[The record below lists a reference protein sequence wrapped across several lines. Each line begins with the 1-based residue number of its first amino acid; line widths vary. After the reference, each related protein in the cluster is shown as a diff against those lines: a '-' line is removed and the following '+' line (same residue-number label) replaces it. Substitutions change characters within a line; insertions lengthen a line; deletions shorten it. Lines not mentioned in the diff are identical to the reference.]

1 LTPSTDTLYCV
12 ARVSQAIVR
21 VNTGPGMPYMRSKDQ
36 KTEGCAQRVCN
47 RLCQIGLHHV
57 FTCPLEG
64 LGPACQVQTSC
75 FSGTQFWA
83 NRCLDLSC
91 HGCRIGQEHPGRLKL
106 GLLVLLTA
114 LYKVHCSL
122 LISDIC
128 FWFSGAPKMSLR
140 SVFQSLAV
148 WWPMGQMH
156 HKLAQFVGHGRLLN
170 LFFGS
175 SQTDVWLPR
184 YGHFKFWGG
193 VVLQN

>member
-1 LTPSTDTLYCV
+1 MPSVYATGC
-12 ARVSQAIVR
+12 ARSDFTTCLPVPWR
-21 VNTGPGMPYMRSKDQ
+21 GWGPLVRSKQ
-36 KTEGCAQRVCN
+36 AVFRVLN
-47 RLCQIGLHHV
+47 FG
-57 FTCPLEG
+57 
-64 LGPACQVQTSC
+64 
-75 FSGTQFWA
+75 
-83 NRCLDLSC
+83 
-91 HGCRIGQEHPGRLKL
+91 RIGVWTCLATAVESARSIGRLKL

-114 LYKVHCSL
+114 LYKVHWSL

-156 HKLAQFVGHGRLLN
+156 HKLAQCDGHGRLLN